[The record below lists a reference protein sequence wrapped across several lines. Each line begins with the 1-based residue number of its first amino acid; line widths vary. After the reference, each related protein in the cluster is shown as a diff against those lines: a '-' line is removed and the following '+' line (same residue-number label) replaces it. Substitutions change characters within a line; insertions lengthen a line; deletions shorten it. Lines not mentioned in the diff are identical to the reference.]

1 MVQNIEFKKVKCNF
15 QMKFYNDVKNIKK
28 NPKLLVPAD
37 KTNKLYKH
45 TTEEYNK
52 LLIENISRMYKKTTM
67 SAINSI
73 NTEAKAIAKSETG
86 IVSKLY
92 IDQINKSIREK
103 LNVNQWRNIQAV
115 ITWFKNIKSKSSSS
129 FIKFDIVDFYP
140 SISKDLLLKVINF
153 AKSITSIQDKFI
165 ETISYSCKALLFN
178 KNDVWVKKDN
188 PGFDVTMDSYDGA
201 EVCELVG
208 LYILHILT
216 KESGHNKIGL
226 CRDDRLG
233 CF

>member
-1 MVQNIEFKKVKCNF
+1 
-15 QMKFYNDVKNIKK
+15 MKLCNDVKNIKK

-37 KTNKLYKH
+37 KTNNLYKL

-52 LLIENISRMYKKTTM
+52 LLIENISRTYKKTTT

-73 NTEAKAIAKSETG
+73 NTEAKAIAKSEIG
-86 IVSKLY
+86 IVSKHY

-129 FIKFDIVDFYP
+129 FIKFDIVDFYL

-153 AKSITSIQDKFI
+153 AKSITPIQDKFI

-188 PGFDVTMDSYDGA
+188 PDFDVTMDSYDGA

-216 KESGHNKIGL
+216 KESDHNKIGL